1 MRKIL
6 IVITTAYVPTG
17 GLAGVVMNY
26 WRKIDKN
33 GLQIDIASTNETLD
47 VLVNELAQNGGRYF
61 CLGKRSHVLSYF
73 YRLYK
78 LCKGYDVVHVNGNS
92 ATTVIEHMA
101 AKMAGVKV
109 RINHNHTSIPD
120 HRTTSDILLPLFHQ
134 LYTIPVACSDLAGG
148 WLYGKRPF
156 TILHNAVDVAK
167 YHYEEGGREQL
178 RAEFGIKKDC
188 LVMGHLGKIYK
199 PKNHPYLVRVFNEF
213 QKIVPNSMLFLV
225 GDGVMRQEVEKLV
238 DEFELKE
245 KVIFAGLRTDVP
257 DMLQVMDCFVFPS
270 IWEGLPLSVFEA
282 MSSGLPCFIS
292 NHITKEVMVGPYIH
306 ALSIEDTPASW
317 AENIKAQMPVESR
330 ENVCRTNA
338 ECITKAGYNIVTEAG
353 KLRDI
358 YLKYGGN

>member
-26 WRKIDKN
+26 YRKIDKSD
-33 GLQIDIASTNETLD
+33 LKIDIASTNEAPD
-47 VLVNELAQNGGRYF
+47 VLVNELAQTGSRYY
-61 CLGKRSHVLSYF
+61 CLGNRSHVLTYF
-73 YRLYK
+73 CRLYK
-78 LCKGYDVVHVNGNS
+78 LCKVYDVIHVNGNS
-92 ATTVIEHMA
+92 ATTVIEHLA
-101 AKMAGVKV
+101 ARMAGVKV

-120 HRTTSDILLPLFHQ
+120 HKKTSGFLSPLFHH

-148 WLYGKRPF
+148 WLYGKRAF
-156 TILHNAVDVAK
+156 AILHNAVDVAK
-167 YHYEEGGREQL
+167 YHYDEGRRELL
-178 RAEFGIKKDC
+178 RSEFGIKKDC

-199 PKNHPYLVRVFNEF
+199 PKNHPYLIRVFNEF
-213 QKIVPNSMLFLV
+213 QKLVPNSKLFLV

-238 DEFELKE
+238 DEFGLRE

-292 NHITKEVMVGPYIH
+292 DHITKEIMVSPYTH
-306 ALSIEDTPASW
+306 ALSIDETPASW
-317 AENIKAQMPVESR
+317 AEYIKANMPAESR
-330 ENVCRTNA
+330 EDVCITNA
-338 ECITKAGYNIVTEAG
+338 ECITNAGYNITTESG
-353 KLRDI
+353 NLRDI
-358 YLKYGGN
+358 YLQ